1 MEGRNLIVAAR
12 RGAGLTQAELATR
25 LGRAQ
30 PTISAWES
38 GRQRP
43 SFEAVFEAVR
53 ACGQE
58 LAVGL
63 PNSDDSYNSL
73 IRGQLRLSATERIR
87 SLTET
92 RGIDAPQI
100 LADLI
105 DAGIE
110 MVLVGRV
117 AGAVNGWPI
126 TLDDLR
132 IEVVPASLPAL
143 RQAAKQLGFEH
154 VNDAQWTL
162 TGPFADRRLGQ
173 AQWILPANG
182 RLIAHEQPPRTRGYA
197 DLARTAERLEVAG
210 APLPVASLIDLIRTA
225 EGDPYS
231 TLRPFVSALWSTL
244 EMTQRVRAEEELAT
258 RNVRVAA

>member
-1 MEGRNLIVAAR
+1 MEGRDLIVAAR
-12 RGAGLTQAELATR
+12 RGAGLTQTELGAR

-43 SFEAVFEAVR
+43 SFEVVFEAVR

-63 PNSDDSYNSL
+63 PNGDDSYNSL
-73 IRGQLRLSATERIR
+73 IREQLRLSATERIR
-87 SLTET
+87 SLTAT
-92 RGIDAPQI
+92 RGIDTPEI

-110 MVLVGRV
+110 MALIGRV
-117 AGAVNGWPI
+117 AGAVHGWPI

-143 RQAAKQLGFEH
+143 QQAAKQLGHEH
-154 VNDAQWTL
+154 VNDAQWAL
-162 TGPFADRRLGQ
+162 TGPFADKRLGQ
-173 AQWILPANG
+173 AQWVLPAG
-182 RLIAHEQPPRTRGYA
+182 ARLIAHGKPPRTRGYTDLTSTA
-197 DLARTAERLEVAG
+197 DRQDIAEAS
-210 APLPVASLIDLIRTA
+210 LPVASLVDLIRTA

-244 EMTQRVRAEEELAT
+244 EMTRRVRAEELAT
-258 RNVRVAA
+258 RNATVAA